1 MQQSYSDYLESRV
14 TNTTQPEQANPK
26 NQSAVKTNRLTYT
39 EKKELEKLETQ
50 LPALEE
56 NVSSLEQQ
64 LNLVTDYS
72 EIQKISSHLEQA
84 RQNLEEAELRWMELS
99 EKSES

>member
-1 MQQSYSDYLESRV
+1 MQQSYSDYLENRV
-14 TNTTQPEQANPK
+14 TKTTQPEQAKPK
-26 NQSAVKTNRLTYT
+26 KQTAVKTNRLTYT

-99 EKSES
+99 EKSEA